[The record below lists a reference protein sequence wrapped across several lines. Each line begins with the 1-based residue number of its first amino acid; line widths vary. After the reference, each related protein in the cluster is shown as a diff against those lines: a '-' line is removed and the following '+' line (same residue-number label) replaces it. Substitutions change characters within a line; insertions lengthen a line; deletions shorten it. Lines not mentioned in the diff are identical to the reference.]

1 MNIVN
6 HHLDEIVV
14 LPNEDSTNKPTFD
27 LKLSEILEIV
37 KLTNQYKNKIKEL
50 ELDKQKLQ
58 EQLDIIKKI
67 INTDTITDTITDTNI
82 KNNSGTNIKNNTITD
97 TYTQQNINIIT
108 PPRNKF
114 QNDIKVIE
122 TNVSS
127 LDEIISKNL
136 FPQNTQM

>member
-1 MNIVN
+1 MCFCLIFLFGRCN
-6 HHLDEIVV
+6 
-14 LPNEDSTNKPTFD
+14 
-27 LKLSEILEIV
+27 
-37 KLTNQYKNKIKEL
+37 
-50 ELDKQKLQ
+50 
-58 EQLDIIKKI
+58 
-67 INTDTITDTITDTNI
+67 TDTITDTNI

-97 TYTQQNINIIT
+97 TYTYTQQNINIIT

-136 FPQNTQM
+136 FPQNPQM

>member
-1 MNIVN
+1 MSKYVCEICKKEFKTTQHLNQHKNKKKICVMNIVN

-67 INTDTITDTITDTNI
+67 ITPTEK
-82 KNNSGTNIKNNTITD
+82 KN
-97 TYTQQNINIIT
+97 
-108 PPRNKF
+108 
-114 QNDIKVIE
+114 E
-122 TNVSS
+122 T
-127 LDEIISKNL
+127 K
-136 FPQNTQM
+136 T